1 MTDSVWPSIHA
12 ERRALAQDLA
22 ALTAAQWATPSLCSG
37 WTVHQV
43 LAHQVATAK
52 MTPGSFLTKFAGAGF
67 SFTKFTDKQVAV
79 EAAGGPAATLAAF
92 RAVETATSSPPGPK
106 DSWLGEALVHSED
119 IRRPLGLHRDYP
131 LPAVTRAISFYA
143 GSNAI
148 IGGKKRVAGL
158 TLRATDTD
166 FVHGSGPEVTGPAMA
181 LLLATAGRT
190 AALDD
195 LTGPGL
201 ATLRAR

>member
-1 MTDSVWPSIHA
+1 MADSEWPNIHA

-22 ALTAAQWATPSLCSG
+22 DLTSAQWSTPSLCAG

-43 LAHQVATAK
+43 LAHQAATAK

-67 SFTKFTDKQVAV
+67 SFSTFTDKQIAV
-79 EAAGGPAATLAAF
+79 QAAGGPTATLAAF

-119 IRRPLGLHRDYP
+119 IRCPLGLHRDYP
-131 LPAVTRAISFYA
+131 GPAVTRAITFYA

-166 FVHGSGPEVTGPAMA
+166 FAIGSGPEVSDPAMA
-181 LLLATAGRT
+181 LLLATTGRT
-190 AALDD
+190 VALVD